1 MLCSHE
7 HVSMQSSHQN
17 INIDERI
24 IIDAD
29 NGISYITIIIT
40 IAMDDDDDVDD
51 DISQS
56 IALVCRSR

>member
-1 MLCSHE
+1 
-7 HVSMQSSHQN
+7 MQSSHQN

>member
-1 MLCSHE
+1 
-7 HVSMQSSHQN
+7 MQSSHQN
-17 INIDERI
+17 INIDENI

-40 IAMDDDDDVDD
+40 IAIDDDVDD
-51 DISQS
+51 DISQN